1 MVALFTAALLWIG
14 GLGGPLSYSVSR
26 NADPVVGIAVDMMS
40 SDLEMVLGTKPETGP
55 AASSDIRIIQL
66 DRQRVNLSALG
77 VPASVADSLRS
88 LKEAF
93 WLGVHKGQLV
103 VVGSD
108 KRGTAYGVLEVSR
121 LAGVSPWVWWG
132 DSVPERRQALEIPD
146 SYSCFQHPS
155 VEYRG
160 FFLNDE
166 DWAFRAWSTQTFSPQ
181 DNPETISAQT
191 YREMFK
197 LLLRLRGN
205 TLWPG
210 MHPGTTPFFQVPGA
224 RQAADSCAIYIGTSH
239 CEPLLRNNV
248 GEWDVAK
255 RGRYNYI
262 TNRQS
267 VLDYW
272 TERLVEMKGSPAL
285 YTIGMRG
292 IHDGSMEGVSTLEE
306 KTEAL
311 QRVILDQRELI
322 SKHINPKV
330 ESVPQM
336 FMPYK
341 EVLQIMEN
349 GLELP
354 DDVTIVWCDDNY
366 GYMTRLPDPEQ
377 QKRSGGHG
385 VYYHLSYCGRPH
397 DHLWLSTLQPGL
409 VYNQMRLAYDNNVRK
424 VWIANV
430 HDPKAA
436 AYNLELFLDMA
447 WDIDCV
453 DAGSVDSH
461 LQRWLCREYGSDAS
475 QLLSPAL
482 SEFYRLCAIR
492 KPEFMGWSQVEV
504 ADWAHYPKGL
514 TPVKDT
520 EFSFSEFGNEAQRYI
535 DDFRSIARAVEMAEG
550 KIRSEQKDA
559 FFAAVKYPVLAAGA
573 MAEKMLYAQKARQR
587 TLTTYAPGVWKQ
599 DSIMM
604 ASSALSTLAY
614 QKIRSLTDYY
624 NNTMSS
630 GKWKAAMSD
639 APRHLYAF
647 WAPVLPVALKE
658 SEIEGW
664 KRVGDEWKAEG
675 SEREGKDYY
684 ASSACEFTRS
694 SGKVTTIRSLGHS
707 AAAVSVEKGGKLEYT
722 FRCDSLEGKAV
733 LRLALIPT
741 QAIDRGD
748 IRFSAT
754 LDGQRQVFSLKE
766 PYRSETWKENVS
778 RGQARFEMDLNL
790 EKGEH
795 TLILEALDSNIIFD
809 QWMLDLNANR
819 KFYLFPL
826 APYRH

>member
-1 MVALFTAALLWIG
+1 MAALLWIG
-14 GLGGPLSYSVSR
+14 GLAGPLSYSVSR

-40 SDLEMVLGTKPETGP
+40 SDLEMVLGSRPEKGG
-55 AASSDIRIIQL
+55 AAVSDIRIIKL
-66 DRQRVNLSALG
+66 DRQSVNLSSLG
-77 VPASVADSLRS
+77 VPRTVADSLRS
-88 LKEAF
+88 LNEAF

-132 DSVPERRQALEIPD
+132 DAVPERREALEIPD
-146 SYSCFQHPS
+146 SYSTFQHPS

-181 DNPETISAQT
+181 DNPETISADT

-210 MHPGTTPFFQVPGA
+210 MHPGTTPFFKVPGA
-224 RQAADSCAIYIGTSH
+224 RQAADSCAIFIGTSH

-248 GEWDVAK
+248 GEWDVK
-255 RGRYNYI
+255 TRGRYNYI
-262 TNRQS
+262 TNKDA

-272 TERLVEMKGSPAL
+272 TERLLEMKDSPAL

-292 IHDGSMEGVSTLEE
+292 IHDGSMEGVRTLEE

-311 QRVILDQRELI
+311 QKVIWDQRELL
-322 SKHINPKV
+322 SKYVNPKV
-330 ESVPQM
+330 EKVPQM

-366 GYMTRLPDPEQ
+366 GYMTRLPDSVQ

-397 DHLWLSTLQPGL
+397 DHLWLSTMQPGL
-409 VYNQMRLAYDNNVRK
+409 VYEQMRLAYDNNVRK

-430 HDPKAA
+430 HDPKVA
-436 AYNLELFLDMA
+436 AYDLELFLDMA

-453 DAGSVDSH
+453 EPQSVDAH
-461 LQRWLCREYGSDAS
+461 LASWLEREYGREAS
-475 QLLSPAL
+475 ELLTPAL
-482 SEFYRLCAIR
+482 KEFYRLCSIR

-504 ADWAHYPKGL
+504 ADKEHYPGGL
-514 TPVKDT
+514 TPVRNT

-535 DDFRSIARAVEMAEG
+535 DSYRSIALAVQEAG
-550 KIRSEQKDA
+550 KTIRPELNDA
-559 FFAAVKYPVLAAGA
+559 YFAAVEYPVLAAGS
-573 MAEKMLYAQKARQR
+573 MAEKMLYAQRARQR
-587 TLTTYAPGVWKQ
+587 ALTTYAPGVWKA
-599 DSIMM
+599 DSTMM
-604 ASSALSTLAY
+604 AASALSSLAY

-624 NNTMSS
+624 NFTMSS
-630 GKWKAAMSD
+630 GKWKGAMSD
-639 APRHLYAF
+639 VPRHLYVF
-647 WAPVLPVALKE
+647 WDPMLPVALKE
-658 SEIEGW
+658 QEIEQWGALGVDW
-664 KRVGDEWKAEG
+664 HSDSVKE
-675 SEREGKDYY
+675 SGKDYY
-684 ASSACEFTRS
+684 ASNACRFDS
-694 SGKVTTIRSLGHS
+694 SKGEMKVVQSLGHS
-707 AAAVSVEKGGKLEYT
+707 GAAVSVERGGELEYR
-722 FRCDSLEGKAV
+722 FSSAPMKGKAV
-733 LRLALIPT
+733 LRVALIPT
-741 QAIDRGD
+741 QAIDTGD
-748 IRFSAT
+748 IRFKAT
-754 LDGQRQVFSLKE
+754 LDGQEQVFSLKE

-778 RGQARFEMDLNL
+778 RAQARFEMEVENL
-790 EKGEH
+790 GEGEH
-795 TLILEALDSNIIFD
+795 ILRLEALDGNIIFD
-809 QWMLDLNANR
+809 QWMLDCKVGR
-819 KFYLFPL
+819 KFYVFPL
-826 APYRH
+826 APER